1 MRFKALIIHEAV
13 GQCSEKEVKKRPPRE
28 TMNHKLNSC
37 RPQWSAEGVGKL
49 AREKMLLYDALRK
62 YMWKISARFKD
73 DVMGCSVLIASRED
87 NVHSEQNTDEGSVKS
102 TTDWQWIYAIF
113 CRWQRPRYI
122 ERGNHGKHCS

>member
-1 MRFKALIIHEAV
+1 
-13 GQCSEKEVKKRPPRE
+13 
-28 TMNHKLNSC
+28 MNHRLNSC

-87 NVHSEQNTDEGSVKS
+87 NVHSEQNTDEVSVKS

-113 CRWQRPRYI
+113 C
-122 ERGNHGKHCS
+122 C